1 MSKKSGVEYLAQHP
15 GWKTPRKE
23 RDALRGPIN
32 APTDEALLRG
42 LPDSDREF
50 VDNALSA
57 AESHLDNL
65 LDKYSV
71 EYVARFFE
79 QQVRIHL
86 REELNGAKRHGNDA
100 AAYHDAVNNGEE
112 SI

>member
-1 MSKKSGVEYLAQHP
+1 MK
-15 GWKTPRKE
+15 
-23 RDALRGPIN
+23 LRPKPIVSN
-32 APTDEALLRG
+32 CWQASRN
-42 LPDSDREF
+42 SDREF
-50 VDNALSA
+50 VDDALSA

-71 EYVARFFE
+71 EHIVRFFE

-86 REELNGAKRHGNDA
+86 RDELNGAKKHGNDA
-100 AAYHDAVNNGEE
+100 AAYRDAVNNGEE